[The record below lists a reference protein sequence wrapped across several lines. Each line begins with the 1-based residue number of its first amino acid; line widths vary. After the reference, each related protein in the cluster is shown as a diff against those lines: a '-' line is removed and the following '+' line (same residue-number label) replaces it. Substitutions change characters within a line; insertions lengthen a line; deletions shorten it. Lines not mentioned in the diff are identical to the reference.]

1 MKKKVKAVQK
11 KISSKKISN
20 VQKKNNPVW
29 IYIGLIVVIAVLLVV
44 IFIAINNK
52 NPGNG
57 DGSADNLDKL
67 IDASKTC
74 KGTNLKYVNTISL
87 FGIEQT
93 TVTYF
98 EIKGLKEDKCELY
111 IRSDEI
117 TIDLSDEFQRSYLSS
132 GGTQAELDKLI
143 IEANR
148 KGDALEGKDGT
159 CSFDVSYLTN
169 LLEEWNVGTFSNDYV
184 EDGNCQGSMF
194 EPVMMGPSPYVNG

>member
-1 MKKKVKAVQK
+1 MKKRVKVVPK
-11 KISSKKISN
+11 KVNNIKKKKSN
-20 VQKKNNPVW
+20 TIW
-29 IYIGLIVVIAVLLVV
+29 IYIGLIVIIAVLLVV

-52 NPGNG
+52 SPGNG
-57 DGSADNLDKL
+57 DSSVSDNLGKL

-74 KGTNLKYVNTISL
+74 KESNIKYINKISL

-111 IRSDEI
+111 IRSDKI
-117 TIDLSDEFQRSYLSS
+117 TIELSDEFQRSYLSS
-132 GGTQAELDKLI
+132 GGTQAELDQLI
-143 IEANR
+143 IETNR
-148 KGDALEGKDGT
+148 EGDALEGKDGT

-184 EDGNCQGSMF
+184 EEGNCQGTMF
-194 EPVMMGPSPYVNG
+194 EPIMMGPSPYVGG